1 MLVHTLNHQRG
12 ACQSEITWLICSW
25 RYALLCSINFI
36 LCSMIATRFAGSCW
50 LISDA
55 KNKKQKNKGTK
66 SRFPECSALL
76 AAAQTLQEK
85 VTENGGSSE
94 VIHTAIIL
102 VRVKSKL
109 KEGRRRRAC
118 RSLCLDA
125 GTATGGLPWCLAAA
139 GPPPRNACV
148 AARPPLQEAA
158 GLPLRVWRQA
168 AAAVKPIGGR
178 TPPLQ
183 WSSCPCRQWQM
194 QDGGQGG

>member
-85 VTENGGSSE
+85 VTENGASSE

-102 VRVKSKL
+102 ARANSKL
-109 KEGRRRRAC
+109 KEGSKVQELERRGVLTGGGVEPRRRA
-118 RSLCLDA
+118 
-125 GTATGGLPWCLAAA
+125 GTPPGRWGGCC
-139 GPPPRNACV
+139 GSGRDV
-148 AARPPLQEAA
+148 AELSERGES
-158 GLPLRVWRQA
+158 A
-168 AAAVKPIGGR
+168 AAA
-178 TPPLQ
+178 
-183 WSSCPCRQWQM
+183 SA
-194 QDGGQGG
+194 